1 MMMSVLRR
9 PSPSGISGSSL
20 LDAQADGQQV
30 FHVMRFE
37 SEQEAERVAGD
48 IKALIKSD
56 LGAAFTRPAM
66 RAQILRPAG
75 GDRRRLF
82 FTNGAL
88 AAARQSGIRLPIAD
102 GFATEA
108 EVATAHLLVGTPS

>member
-9 PSPSGISGSSL
+9 PSPSGISSNSL
-20 LDAQADGQQV
+20 LVAEADGQHV

-37 SEQEAERVAGD
+37 SEQEAERVARD

-56 LGAAFTRPAM
+56 LGVSYTRPAM
-66 RAQILRPAG
+66 RAQILRPLT

-108 EVATAHLLVGTPS
+108 EIASAHLMAGTPT